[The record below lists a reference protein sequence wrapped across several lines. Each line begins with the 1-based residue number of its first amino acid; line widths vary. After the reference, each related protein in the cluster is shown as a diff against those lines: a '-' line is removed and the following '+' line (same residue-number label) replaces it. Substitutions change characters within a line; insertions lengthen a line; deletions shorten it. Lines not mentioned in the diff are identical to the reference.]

1 MTTKPLKPMLPEGP
15 QSKSVQ
21 TRALI
26 VVAAARQFRF
36 EGYTATTMRKIAELA
51 EMEAGSI
58 YYHFESKEEILG
70 EVLELGLR
78 RLYNEVDL
86 ILTEASRQKADFRE
100 TFSKLIDTHLNFLLT
115 ESDFTSVNI
124 RNFPTL
130 PEPLRKSHRPLRR
143 AYSDLWSG
151 FLTRSQDAGIIR
163 ADMAIAPLRQFVLGA
178 LNWTVEWYD
187 PDRYPVS
194 ALSERLS
201 NLLLEGMALDTGR
214 ALILEAGDEPQDS
227 AAPAKAERKS
237 ARTRTKVLSA
247 AARIIRDRGYKAA
260 TMRAIA
266 TEAGIEAGSVYYHF
280 GSKEQILDMVLDKGL
295 RDLLNGVAETVSEAH
310 TYPNKQ
316 SKIAAAI
323 KTHMAYLFRS
333 SEFTSANIRIY
344 GQLPKDVRTRHWPVR
359 HEYATLWDGILD
371 EAQKAGCIRSDIKIV
386 PLRQVMLGALNW
398 TVEWFDPGRNHA
410 GEYYSLQELT
420 EMLQKLLL
428 GGLLKQN

>member
-1 MTTKPLKPMLPEGP
+1 MLPAGP
-15 QSKSVQ
+15 ISKSVQ

-86 ILTEASRQKADFRE
+86 ILTEAARQKADFRE

-194 ALSERLS
+194 ALSERMS
-201 NLLLEGMALDTGR
+201 KLLLEGMALDTGR
-214 ALILEAGDEPQDS
+214 ALILAAEGEPQSS

-237 ARTRTKVLSA
+237 ARTRNKILSA

-260 TMRAIA
+260 TMRAIGL
-266 TEAGIEAGSVYYHF
+266 EAGLKAGSVYYHF
-280 GSKEQILDMVLDKGL
+280 ESKEEILDMVLDKGL
-295 RDLLNGVAETVSEAH
+295 RDLLDGVAETVTDAH
-310 TYPNKQ
+310 SYPNGQ
-316 SKIAAAI
+316 SKVAAAI

-344 GQLPKDVRTRHWPVR
+344 GQLPKDVRARHWPVR
-359 HEYATLWDGILD
+359 HEYAKLWDGILE
-371 EAQKAGCIRSDIKIV
+371 EARKAGCIRSDIKIV

-398 TVEWFDPGRNHA
+398 TVEWFDPDRDGS
-410 GEYYSLQELT
+410 GDYYSLQELT

-428 GGLLKQN
+428 GGILK

>member
-1 MTTKPLKPMLPEGP
+1 MLPDGP
-15 QSKSVQ
+15 HSKSEQ

-26 VVAAARQFRF
+26 IAAAARQFRL

-51 EMEAGSI
+51 DMEAGSI
-58 YYHFESKEEILG
+58 YYHFESKEDILS

-78 RLYNEVDL
+78 RLYNEVDM
-86 ILTEASRQKADFRE
+86 ILTEAADQQADFRK
-100 TFSKLIDTHLNFLLT
+100 TFSKLVDTHLNFLLT

-151 FLTRSQDAGIIR
+151 FLTKSQDAGIIR

-201 NLLLEGMALDTGR
+201 KLLLEGMALETGR
-214 ALILEAGDEPQDS
+214 SLILTTDGEPHTNT
-227 AAPAKAERKS
+227 ATVTAERKS

-280 GSKEQILDMVLDKGL
+280 GSKEEILDKVLDKGL
-295 RDLLNGVAETVSEAH
+295 RDLLDGVAETVSDAH
-310 TYPNKQ
+310 TYPNGQ

-323 KTHMAYLFRS
+323 ETHMAYLFRS

-344 GQLPKDVRTRHWPVR
+344 GQLPKDVRARHWPVR
-359 HEYATLWDGILD
+359 HEYALLWDSILD

-398 TVEWFDPGRNHA
+398 TVEWFDPDRGES